1 VKDAGLAKDCR
12 SCCTEDVDDAGSVK
26 AASASVPRPARAPGH
41 PPCFAPLAMLLP
53 AGATAVGNNRCGKR
67 RIMYRGVPLMCLAP
81 LLACTTCVSWCRTT
95 CVSWCLMYHLRLE
108 CMCQLSLHHIIASHW
123 SFDQGP
129 RHMHVKTR
137 GIPSRQGFHRQQ
149 GSFVSALE
157 ARAPTV
163 LPGWQGT
170 PVAVLPS

>member
-1 VKDAGLAKDCR
+1 MKDAGLAKDCR

-53 AGATAVGNNRCGKR
+53 AGATALGNNRCGKR
-67 RIMYRGVPLMCLAP
+67 PIMYRGVPLMCHAP
-81 LLACTTCVSWCRTT
+81 LLACTTCVSCLR
-95 CVSWCLMYHLRLE
+95 VSCLHVPLAIGMHVPLV
-108 CMCQLSLHHIIASHW
+108 IASHW
-123 SFDQGP
+123 SLDQGS

-149 GSFVSALE
+149 GSFVSA
-157 ARAPTV
+157 RAPTV